1 MEETHHSTNEEL
13 QATLQEL
20 ADLQSQLSEIQL
32 VNERLTDEKDVLFQS
47 LCRQTE
53 KLEDSRTQIG
63 TLQELLLRESS
74 THEHDAANNER
85 EQKLL
90 ELLKNAQ
97 EERENLLVKQKELG
111 SEVNELRANGERAQH
126 ENNRLNN
133 RISILES
140 SLDANAAE
148 RKQIESQL
156 YQAKEEASQKLIE
169 LSHLSTLLENARAK
183 IEEYDQERLKGD
195 RSDLRELLDVSR
207 KEKDVLESR
216 VARLQEQNSKALCE
230 IQKLKDQLGGLS
242 EELKVVRNNAKCRIS
257 EFEYKNSNLTEEKTK
272 LASENQALQDAL
284 NEVQVQC
291 KCIGEDKLQLE
302 SLLTETQRHLGE
314 AERLLGDKDE
324 ALNGE
329 RALRKQEVGG
339 LLSIV
344 SLRSAPK
351 RIDSTFCRAKNG
363 NSSSQTC

>member
-13 QATLQEL
+13 QATLHEL
-20 ADLQSQLSEIQL
+20 ADLQSQLSDIQS

-63 TLQELLLRESS
+63 TLQELLLRESN
-74 THEHDAANNER
+74 THEAANNER

-111 SEVNELRANGERAQH
+111 SEVNELRGSAEQSQT
-126 ENNRLNN
+126 ENKRLNN

-140 SLDANAAE
+140 SLDANSAE

-156 YQAKEEASQKLIE
+156 YQAKEEASQKQIE

-183 IEEYDQERLKGD
+183 IDEYDQERLKGD
-195 RSDLRELLDVSR
+195 RSDLRELLDVAR
-207 KEKDVLESR
+207 KEKDVLESQ
-216 VARLQEQNSKALCE
+216 VASLQEQNSKALCE

-242 EELKVVRNNAKCRIS
+242 EECKVVRNNAKCAIS
-257 EFEYKNSNLTEEKTK
+257 EFEYKNANLTDEKK
-272 LASENQALQDAL
+272 RLAAENQQLQDAL

-291 KCIGEDKLQLE
+291 KCLGEDKQQLE

-324 ALNGE
+324 ALSGE
-329 RALRKQEVGG
+329 RALRKQEVSGG
-339 LLSIV
+339 G
-344 SLRSAPK
+344 RK
-351 RIDSTFCRAKNG
+351 GGR
-363 NSSSQTC
+363 QY

>member
-20 ADLQSQLSEIQL
+20 ADLQSQLTDIQS

-53 KLEDSRTQIG
+53 KLEDSRSQIG
-63 TLQELLLRESS
+63 TLQELLLRESN
-74 THEHDAANNER
+74 THEAANNER

-90 ELLKNAQ
+90 ELLKSAQ
-97 EERENLLVKQKELG
+97 EERENLLVKQKEFG
-111 SEVNELRANGERAQH
+111 SEVNELRVNAEKALV
-126 ENNRLNN
+126 ENKRQNN

-156 YQAKEEASQKLIE
+156 YQAKEEASQKQIE

-183 IEEYDQERLKGD
+183 IDEYDQERQKGD
-195 RSDLRELLDVSR
+195 RSDLRDLLDVAR
-207 KEKDVLESR
+207 KEKDVLEGQ
-216 VARLQEQNSKALCE
+216 VASLQEQNSKALCE
-230 IQKLKDQLGGLS
+230 IQKLKDQLAGLS
-242 EELKVVRNNAKCRIS
+242 EECKVVRNNAKCAIS
-257 EFEYKNSNLTEEKTK
+257 EFEYKNGNLTEENSR
-272 LASENQALQDAL
+272 LAADNQSLQDSL

-291 KCIGEDKLQLE
+291 KCLGEDKMQLE

-314 AERLLGDKDE
+314 AERLLGDKEE

-329 RALRKQEVGG
+329 RALRKQEVGTSDVR
-339 LLSIV
+339 LSIGPLIEIYF
-344 SLRSAPK
+344 S
-351 RIDSTFCRAKNG
+351 RATNG
-363 NSSSQTC
+363 NSFNRTC

>member
-20 ADLQSQLSEIQL
+20 ADLQAQLSEIQT

-63 TLQELLLRESS
+63 TLQELLLRESN
-74 THEHDAANNER
+74 THEAANNER

-97 EERENLLVKQKELG
+97 EERENLLVKQKEMS
-111 SEVNELRANGERAQH
+111 SEINEMHSCAEKSQTDNK
-126 ENNRLNN
+126 RLVN

-140 SLDANAAE
+140 SLDAKSAE

-156 YQAKEEASQKLIE
+156 YQAKEEASQKQIE

-183 IEEYDQERLKGD
+183 IDEYDQERLKGD
-195 RSDLRELLDVSR
+195 RSDLRELLDMAR
-207 KEKDVLESR
+207 KEKDVLESQ
-216 VARLQEQNSKALCE
+216 VASLQEQNSKALVE
-230 IQKLKDQLGGLS
+230 IQKLKDQLGALA
-242 EELKVVRNNAKCRIS
+242 EECKVVRNNAKCAIS
-257 EFEYKNSNLTEEKTK
+257 EIEYKNANLVEEKNR
-272 LASENQALQDAL
+272 LVSENQAMQDSL
-284 NEVQVQC
+284 NELQVQC
-291 KCIGEDKLQLE
+291 KCVAEDKMQLE
-302 SLLTETQRHLGE
+302 GLLSETQRHLGD
-314 AERLLGDKDE
+314 AERLLGDKEE

-329 RALRKQEVGG
+329 RALRKQEV
-339 LLSIV
+339 S
-344 SLRSAPK
+344 
-351 RIDSTFCRAKNG
+351 
-363 NSSSQTC
+363 

>member
-20 ADLQSQLSEIQL
+20 ADLQPQLSEIQSD
-32 VNERLTDEKDVLFQS
+32 NERLADEKDVLFQS

-63 TLQELLLRESS
+63 TLQELLLRETN
-74 THEHDAANNER
+74 THEAVNNER

-97 EERENLLVKQKELG
+97 EERENLLMRQEELSSDV
-111 SEVNELRANGERAQH
+111 SEFRANLEKSQV
-126 ENNRLNN
+126 ENKRLNN

-156 YQAKEEASQKLIE
+156 CQANEQASQKQIE
-169 LSHLSTLLENARAK
+169 LSHLSTLLDNARAK

-195 RSDLRELLDVSR
+195 KSDLSDLLDVAR
-207 KEKDVLESR
+207 KEKDILEGN
-216 VARLQEQNSKALCE
+216 VASLQEQNSKAQCE
-230 IQKLKDQLGGLS
+230 IQKLRDQLAGLS
-242 EELKVVRNNAKCRIS
+242 EECKVLRNNAKCAIS
-257 EFEYKNSNLTEEKTK
+257 EYEYKNSNLTEENKK
-272 LASENQALQDAL
+272 LASDNQALQDSL
-284 NEVQVQC
+284 NEMQVQV
-291 KCIGEDKLQLE
+291 KCHAEDKMQLE
-302 SLLTETQRHLGE
+302 LLLTETQRHLGE
-314 AERLLGDKDE
+314 AERLLGDKEE

-329 RALRKQEVGG
+329 RALRKQEVGTSRIISG
-339 LLSIV
+339 FSLL
-344 SLRSAPK
+344 
-351 RIDSTFCRAKNG
+351 RI
-363 NSSSQTC
+363 